1 MPAKVYSAAVIGIK
15 AQPIEV
21 EVDLGPGLHNFNIVG
36 LADKAVN
43 EAKDRVSSAIKN
55 SGAVAPSRQNRKIT
69 VNLAPA
75 DLKKEG
81 SIYDLAIA
89 IGYLLCS
96 NQIKNFST
104 KNKLFLGE
112 LALDGSLRPVAGV
125 LPSVLMAK
133 NKFEEVILP
142 AKNAK
147 EAAVVK
153 GIKIIGCKDLKEV
166 IEYLEGKKEINS
178 ILEENL
184 ENFVGENYSVD
195 FSDIKGQKQAKRA
208 LEIAAAGGHNILMIG
223 SPGSGKSMLAKALLS
238 ILPKM
243 SLNEALEVTKIHS
256 VCGLTSEDNPLIVL
270 RPYRSPHHTAS
281 KVALVGGGSWPK
293 PGEISLAH
301 RGVLF
306 MDELP
311 EFNRD
316 VLESLRQP
324 LEEGEITVSRVQGS
338 LTFPARFILVAA
350 MNPCPCGYYG
360 DPEKECRCSPG
371 EILRYQKKISGPL
384 LDRIDIQVEL
394 PRVKYDDLKSEEK
407 SESSVQIREWIEKAR
422 EIQKERFLSL
432 NKEIYTNSEM
442 TSKEAEEFCQLE
454 KEAEALL
461 KKAIESFYLS
471 ARSYYKILKVARTIA
486 DLDNS
491 ENIKS
496 EHVAEALHYRIKTE
510 N

>member
-1 MPAKVYSAAVIGIK
+1 
-15 AQPIEV
+15 
-21 EVDLGPGLHNFNIVG
+21 
-36 LADKAVN
+36 
-43 EAKDRVSSAIKN
+43 
-55 SGAVAPSRQNRKIT
+55 
-69 VNLAPA
+69 
-75 DLKKEG
+75 
-81 SIYDLAIA
+81 
-89 IGYLLCS
+89 
-96 NQIKNFST
+96 
-104 KNKLFLGE
+104 
-112 LALDGSLRPVAGV
+112 
-125 LPSVLMAK
+125 
-133 NKFEEVILP
+133 
-142 AKNAK
+142 
-147 EAAVVK
+147 
-153 GIKIIGCKDLKEV
+153 
-166 IEYLEGKKEINS
+166 
-178 ILEENL
+178 
-184 ENFVGENYSVD
+184 
-195 FSDIKGQKQAKRA
+195 
-208 LEIAAAGGHNILMIG
+208 MIG
-223 SPGSGKSMLAKALLS
+223 SPGSGKSMLAKALPS

-243 SLNEALEVTKIHS
+243 SLNEAIEVTKIHS

-360 DPEKECRCSPG
+360 DPEKECRCAPG

>member
-1 MPAKVYSAAVIGIK
+1 
-15 AQPIEV
+15 
-21 EVDLGPGLHNFNIVG
+21 
-36 LADKAVN
+36 
-43 EAKDRVSSAIKN
+43 
-55 SGAVAPSRQNRKIT
+55 
-69 VNLAPA
+69 
-75 DLKKEG
+75 
-81 SIYDLAIA
+81 
-89 IGYLLCS
+89 
-96 NQIKNFST
+96 
-104 KNKLFLGE
+104 
-112 LALDGSLRPVAGV
+112 
-125 LPSVLMAK
+125 MAK

-166 IEYLEGKKEINS
+166 VEYLEGKKEINS
-178 ILEENL
+178 IVEENL
-184 ENFVGENYSVD
+184 ENFGGENYSVD

-223 SPGSGKSMLAKALLS
+223 SPGSGKSMLAKALPS

-243 SLNEALEVTKIHS
+243 SLNEAIEVTKIHS

-360 DPEKECRCSPG
+360 DPEKECRCAPG